1 MSLTETTSSRPT
13 DKGRHLR
20 EHGYLLLE
28 NMLDKELFV
37 EPVLDELAGV
47 VSTVASQ
54 WKRQGII
61 ARTWERERLEDQ
73 LLALTSASHG
83 EKRAPTAELL
93 HRHKPAEGRHSHVD
107 TDVPGRSLFPAT

>member
-73 LLALTSASHG
+73 LLALTQRFPR
-83 EKRAPTAELL
+83 EK
-93 HRHKPAEGRHSHVD
+93 
-107 TDVPGRSLFPAT
+107 